1 MNKRSLCFA
10 VCACFAA
17 PLLAHATEGY
27 VVADISLQAGPDAE
41 YPSITELPA
50 GTEVSIQGC
59 IDDWNWCDVIAGN
72 DRGWVAGSF
81 LEEDYDN
88 QRVYVVDYG
97 RRIGIPVVTFSLGL
111 YWDQH
116 YHNRPWYGE
125 RQRWESRHIRP
136 RALPRPAVAAS
147 HEARGHDAHA
157 PQNAPAQHADAPRHD
172 APVAHT
178 TPPAATPTAVAPAA
192 PKAEPIERKHAPRE
206 DRQAAKS
213 EPHAPVM
220 QGPAPKSAPPEPR
233 DAARA
238 PHAAPAPNPPP
249 HVVAPHAPPKAEPKE
264 PPAKKDDGDHK
275 GGDKKDR
282 D

>member
-27 VVADISLQAGPDAE
+27 VVADISLQAGPDSE

-50 GTEVSIQGC
+50 GTAVTIQGC
-59 IDDWNWCDVIAGN
+59 IDDWSWCDVISGN

-88 QRVYVVDYG
+88 RRVYVADYG
-97 RRIGIPVVTFSLGL
+97 PRIGIPVVTFSLGL

-125 RQRWESRHIRP
+125 RQRWESRHIHP
-136 RALPRPAVAAS
+136 RALPRPAVAAA

-157 PQNAPAQHADAPRHD
+157 PQNVPSQHVDAPRHD
-172 APVAHT
+172 APPTHAA
-178 TPPAATPTAVAPAA
+178 PRSATPTAVAPA
-192 PKAEPIERKHAPRE
+192 PRQAEPVERKHPQRE
-206 DRQAAKS
+206 DRQAPKPEQHA
-213 EPHAPVM
+213 APV
-220 QGPAPKSAPPEPR
+220 PKNAPPEPR
-233 DAARA
+233 EAARA
-238 PHAAPAPNPPP
+238 PNAVQAPKPPP
-249 HVVAPHAPPKAEPKE
+249 HVVAPKAEPKA
-264 PPAKKDDGDHK
+264 PPARKDDGNSDHKGDK